1 MVVSEFES
9 ALNQVCAER
18 GISPELVIAS
28 IETALISAYRKDFG
42 GSEEGLTAKV
52 DPVTGEAHIFQDEKV
67 TSSVK
72 DVTPSGFGRIA
83 AQTAKQVI
91 LQKIREDEKAA
102 IIKEYEKK
110 VGMIVT
116 GHIFRVEKGVVI
128 VDLGRTQGVMPQSEQ
143 VPNDN
148 YQLNQRTKAI
158 VTGVREGMRGPEVVI
173 SRADPRFIKE
183 LFALEVPEVAS
194 GVVKIEAIAREAGIR
209 TKMAVSSSERNVDP
223 VGSCVGQKGV
233 RVQAVIA
240 EVGSEKIDIVSYSEM
255 TDKFIAAALSPA
267 KVVDV
272 VLDSTRKEAKVYVAE
287 DQLSLA
293 IGREGQNVRLAARMT
308 GWRIDI
314 RGPEKEAEVKAEGGE
329 AEVSAGASGNELV
342 TAGISTRVANILAKA
357 GITTLAALKEKT
369 PEQLAEIKGLGPKAK
384 EEISKVINAS
394 K

>member
-1 MVVSEFES
+1 MPVSEFES

-18 GISPELVIAS
+18 GISPESVIAS
-28 IETALISAYRKDFG
+28 IEAALISAYHKDFG
-42 GSEEGLTAKV
+42 GPEEGLTSKV
-52 DPVTGEAHIFQDEKV
+52 DPVTGEAHIFQDE
-67 TSSVK
+67 K

-116 GHIFRVEKGVVI
+116 GHTFRVEKGVVI

-148 YQLNQRTKAI
+148 YQLNQRIKAI
-158 VTGVREGMRGPEVVI
+158 VIGVREGMRGPEVVI

-194 GVVKIEAIAREAGIR
+194 GVVKIEAIAREAGTR

-240 EVGSEKIDIVSYSEM
+240 EVGSEKIDIVSYSDM
-255 TDKFIAAALSPA
+255 TDKFIAASLSPA

-272 VLDSTRKEAKVYVAE
+272 VLDSTKKEAKVYVAE

-314 RGPEKEAEVKAEGGE
+314 RGPEKKVEEVEEGKEKVG
-329 AEVSAGASGNELV
+329 SELV
-342 TAGISTRVANILAKA
+342 NAGLSLRVANILEKS
-357 GITTLAALKEKT
+357 GINTLATLKEKT
-369 PEQLAEIKGLGPKAK
+369 SEQLAEIKGLGPKAR
-384 EEISKVINAS
+384 EEISKVL

>member
-18 GISPELVIAS
+18 GISAESVIAS
-28 IETALISAYRKDFG
+28 IEAALISAYHKDFG
-42 GSEEGLTAKV
+42 ETEVELTAKV
-52 DPVTGEAHIFQDEKV
+52 DPVTGEARIFKEG
-67 TSSVK
+67 K

-110 VGMIVT
+110 VGTVVT
-116 GHIFRVEKGVVI
+116 GHIFRLERGLVI

-143 VPNDN
+143 VPNEN
-148 YQLNQRTKAI
+148 YQLNQRIKAI
-158 VTGVREGMRGPEVVI
+158 VAGVREGERGPEVVI

-194 GVVKIEAIAREAGIR
+194 GVVKIEAIAREPGTR

-240 EVGSEKIDIVSYSEM
+240 EVGSEKIDIVPYSEM
-255 TDKFIAAALSPA
+255 LDKFIAAALSPA
-267 KVVDV
+267 KVSDV
-272 VLDSTRKEAKVYVAE
+272 VLDSTKKEAKVYVAE

-314 RGPEKEAEVKAEGGE
+314 RGPQKEGEKEVAAAPAGDELI
-329 AEVSAGASGNELV
+329 SAGLS
-342 TAGISTRVANILAKA
+342 SRVAKILNKV

-369 PEQLAEIKGLGPKAK
+369 EEQLAEIKGLGPKAK
-384 EEISKVINAS
+384 EEVAKVTSA
-394 K
+394 